1 VAVAVPV
8 APDSSPLNL
17 TMLVLLFLLFLN
29 VSLPFNM
36 PKNEVFNS
44 IALKSSGRLDA
55 PFLTISPF

>member
-1 VAVAVPV
+1 
-8 APDSSPLNL
+8 
-17 TMLVLLFLLFLN
+17 MLVLLFLN
-29 VSLPFNM
+29 ISLSFNM

>member
-17 TMLVLLFLLFLN
+17 TMLVLLFLN
-29 VSLPFNM
+29 ISLSFNM